1 MQINDVTGEIIRGAL
16 RVHTALGPG
25 LLESAYRT
33 FLCHELI
40 HRKLHVQSEVAIP
53 VAYNGA
59 VVDVGYRIDLLV
71 EDVVLVEL
79 KSVSKLEPVHH
90 AQLLSYLRLSRR
102 RVGLLI
108 NFNVARLRDG
118 IKRIIN

>member
-1 MQINDVTGEIIRGAL
+1 VPLNEITGEIIHGAL
-16 RVHTALGPG
+16 RVHSGLGPG

-40 HRKLHVQSEVAIP
+40 QKGLRVQSEVPIP
-53 VAYNGA
+53 VTYNGV

-79 KSVSKLEPVHH
+79 KSVSKLQPVHH
-90 AQLLSYLRLSRR
+90 AQLLSYLRLSER
-102 RVGLLI
+102 RVGILI

-118 IKRIIN
+118 IKRIAN